1 MEMKEVLIEVGGI
14 RIRLILMM
22 VIVIIGVLVFLL
34 FG

>member
-1 MEMKEVLIEVGGI
+1 MKEVLIEVGGI